1 MSVSIELPCGCE
13 LNAAFVLSMCLP
25 HAQELR
31 RKELENEAAYREFE
45 QKMRGTLTSTSP
57 QENT

>member
-13 LNAAFVLSMCLP
+13 LNAAFVLSMCLT

-31 RKELENEAAYREFE
+31 RKELQAEADYKLFE
-45 QKMRGTLTSTSP
+45 QTMRSALTSCP
-57 QENT
+57 NAEKP